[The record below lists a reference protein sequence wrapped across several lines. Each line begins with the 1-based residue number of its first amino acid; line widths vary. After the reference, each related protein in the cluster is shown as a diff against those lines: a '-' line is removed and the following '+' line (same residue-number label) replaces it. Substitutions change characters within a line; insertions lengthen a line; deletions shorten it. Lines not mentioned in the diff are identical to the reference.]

1 MHRKQLFFVALCI
14 AALLSA
20 RNLAFSQDSA
30 SQPDK
35 PGTLSGK
42 PANSVGVQE
51 PIDED
56 IKLIR
61 KDLRSEKKQIVA
73 ANMNLTDAEAQ
84 KFWPV
89 YDQYTA
95 DLSKVNDIKA
105 ALIKNYLQT
114 VDTMTGEQAMNYV
127 QKRADVEESIMQLR
141 LKYIPAFRKVLS
153 DRQTALFYQIDWRI
167 SLITDLQLAQAPM
180 IDPNP

>member
-1 MHRKQLFFVALCI
+1 MYRKHMFLVATLI
-14 AALLSA
+14 LLLSS
-20 RNLAFSQDSA
+20 RNPAFSQQPV
-30 SQPDK
+30 SQPRK
-35 PGTLSGK
+35 LTAPSGQL
-42 PANSVGVQE
+42 VQSDDDQT

-56 IKLIR
+56 IKLFR
-61 KDLRSEKKQIVA
+61 KNLQSERKQIVA

-153 DRQTALFYQIDWRI
+153 DRHTALFYQIDWRI